1 MAASH
6 CPGCTSQPPPKA
18 AHFTAFD
25 HAGVGPV
32 MPYADTYVPGPPY
45 CAYGLRV
52 PVPRAAVRT
61 AAARGTGQLAPRAPS
76 TALRRARTSPWA
88 YRTYRVPSTVAPQV
102 MSKRIIDYRKAERT
116 SATKDGRQTWNY
128 GNWATLMK
136 V

>member
-1 MAASH
+1 MLTR
-6 CPGCTSQPPPKA
+6 TSRA
-18 AHFTAFD
+18 
-25 HAGVGPV
+25 
-32 MPYADTYVPGPPY
+32 
-45 CAYGLRV
+45 LRT
-52 PVPRAAVRT
+52 VRT
-61 AAARGTGQLAPRAPS
+61 GYAYQSPARPYVQQRPEAQGSSLPGRQARHYG
-76 TALRRARTSPWA
+76 RARTSPWA